1 MNKENN
7 KLNHLAIIVDGNGRW
22 AEKRG
27 LARSK
32 GHDAGLKRVE
42 ELVEYIATTDIKVL
56 SLFLFSTEN
65 FKREKKEVDYLMYL
79 LKTEFKK
86 WVKKLEK
93 KNLKIVFSGRGKPL
107 DASCIKIE
115 AETMERTK
123 DNTGLIL
130 NICINYGGHA
140 EITDACKKIA
150 QKVKEGKLALEGIDE
165 KTVELELY
173 QNLPPVD
180 LMIRTGGD
188 QRISNFLLWQLFYA
202 ELAFPKTLFP
212 DFTKEELQ
220 EEIKQ
225 FYKKNRKFGGNSN
238 EKKNY

>member
-1 MNKENN
+1 MDKEKN

-22 AEKRG
+22 ATKRG
-27 LARSK
+27 LSRSR

-42 ELVEYIATTDIKVL
+42 ELVEYIATTDVKVV

-86 WVKKLEK
+86 WTQKLAK
-93 KNLKIVFSGRGKPL
+93 KNFKIIFSGREEPL
-107 DASCIKIE
+107 DSSCI
-115 AETMERTK
+115 AMEKQVMEKTK
-123 DNTGLIL
+123 NNTGLIINVCL
-130 NICINYGGHA
+130 NYGGHA
-140 EITDACKKIA
+140 EITDACKKIV
-150 QKVKEGKLALEGIDE
+150 QKVKDGKLTLDMIDE
-165 KTVELELY
+165 KVVESELY

-212 DFTKEELQ
+212 DFTKEQLQ
-220 EEIKQ
+220 EIMNQ
-225 FYKKNRKFGGNSN
+225 FYEKDRRFGGNSN
-238 EKKNY
+238 EDKNY